1 MQKNILFFITISLIL
16 FGNTKAQQDQRAVR
30 VINAVKKKLQSMN
43 DLEARFSY
51 KIIMRGK
58 KSFKPI
64 IQNGTLRMKKG
75 NKYRI
80 DLASQTILCDGKTV
94 WTVLKDD
101 EEVNI
106 SDYDPEEGFSVQK
119 LFSVFDKKMKV
130 RYDGEKYVSGQKTRL
145 LTFFPLSDKEDYFK
159 ILVWISSSNLP
170 VKMEVWNRNG
180 SVVTYELKSVKLNG
194 GLSDGLFVFN
204 KNQYADFEMNDLRD

>member
-1 MQKNILFFITISLIL
+1 MKRIFLLFIAILLGTFFQ
-16 FGNTKAQQDQRAVR
+16 GKAQQDQRAVR

-58 KSFKPI
+58 KNFKPI
-64 IQNGTLRMKKG
+64 VKNGTLRMKKG

-80 DLASQTILCDGKTV
+80 DLASQLILCDGKTV

-119 LFSVFDKKMKV
+119 LFSVFDKEMKV
-130 RYDGEKYVSGQKTRL
+130 RYDGEKYLAGQKTKQL
-145 LTFFPLSDKEDYFK
+145 SFFPLSKKEDYFK
-159 ILVWISSSNLP
+159 ILVWVNSSNLP

-180 SVVTYELKSVKLNG
+180 SVVTYELKSVKLNTG
-194 GLSDGLFVFN
+194 ISDALFTFN
-204 KNQYADFEMNDLRD
+204 KNQYSDYEINDLRD